1 MPIEETGRHEL
12 GKADLLRLQRLAG
25 AARPQR
31 TRPASGP
38 GLRIVLPSRPGRLKS
53 TPLGAILGEGGSAE
67 T

>member
-12 GKADLLRLQRLAG
+12 GKADLLTKQRLA

-38 GLRIVLPSRPGRLKS
+38 GLRTILPFRPGHLKT
-53 TPLGAILGEGGSAE
+53 TPLCAILREGGSAD